1 MMEAL
6 SGGQI
11 FDGQSIINDCAVL
24 IEDDKIVSVI
34 PISDIPQAAKVID
47 LEGSLLAP
55 GFIDIQVNGGG
66 GVMLNDKP
74 DVDTLKTI
82 AESHRQFGT
91 TAMLPTLI
99 SDDFLTMRATADV
112 ISKARKQKIPGIIGV
127 HFEGPY
133 LNIKRKGV
141 HDPLKI
147 RPFEDQAKALYC
159 EPDLGVV
166 IATLAPEN
174 CPEGL
179 IRELSESGVRVF
191 AGHTAANYKE
201 IKHAI
206 TEGLIGFTHLFNAMT
221 PMESRAPGVVG
232 AALED
237 AETWCGLIV
246 DGIHV
251 HPATLKVAISAKQAG
266 KMVLVTDAMPTVGA
280 VEQTFTIRGE
290 TITAIDG
297 VCATAEGTLSG
308 SDLNM
313 ASAVRNTVELLGQ
326 PIEEA
331 LRMASLYPAE
341 LLGLSSNV
349 GQIKTGFQADLVLLD
364 NALRV
369 KRTWIAGQVQ
379 FH

>member
-24 IEDDKIVSVI
+24 IEYDKIVSVI

>member
-1 MMEAL
+1 
-6 SGGQI
+6 
-11 FDGQSIINDCAVL
+11 
-24 IEDDKIVSVI
+24 
-34 PISDIPQAAKVID
+34 
-47 LEGSLLAP
+47 
-55 GFIDIQVNGGG
+55 
-66 GVMLNDKP
+66 
-74 DVDTLKTI
+74 
-82 AESHRQFGT
+82 
-91 TAMLPTLI
+91 
-99 SDDFLTMRATADV
+99 
-112 ISKARKQKIPGIIGV
+112 
-127 HFEGPY
+127 
-133 LNIKRKGV
+133 
-141 HDPLKI
+141 
-147 RPFEDQAKALYC
+147 
-159 EPDLGVV
+159 
-166 IATLAPEN
+166 
-174 CPEGL
+174 
-179 IRELSESGVRVF
+179 
-191 AGHTAANYKE
+191 
-201 IKHAI
+201 
-206 TEGLIGFTHLFNAMT
+206 
-221 PMESRAPGVVG
+221 GVVG

>member
-1 MMEAL
+1 MEAL

-24 IEDDKIVSVI
+24 IEYDKIVSVI

>member
-24 IEDDKIVSVI
+24 IEYDKIVSVI
-34 PISDIPQAAKVID
+34 PISDIPQVAKVID
-47 LEGSLLAP
+47 LEGSLIAP

-112 ISKARKQKIPGIIGV
+112 ISKARQQKIPGIIGV

-297 VCATAEGTLSG
+297 VCATADGTLSG

>member
-1 MMEAL
+1 
-6 SGGQI
+6 
-11 FDGQSIINDCAVL
+11 
-24 IEDDKIVSVI
+24 
-34 PISDIPQAAKVID
+34 
-47 LEGSLLAP
+47 
-55 GFIDIQVNGGG
+55 
-66 GVMLNDKP
+66 MLNDKP

-112 ISKARKQKIPGIIGV
+112 ISKARQQKIPGIIGV

>member
-369 KRTWIAGQVQ
+369 KRTWIAGQVK

>member
-24 IEDDKIVSVI
+24 IEYDKIVSVI

-290 TITAIDG
+290 TITAIEG
-297 VCATAEGTLSG
+297 VCATSEGTLSG

-369 KRTWIAGQVQ
+369 KRTWIAGQVK